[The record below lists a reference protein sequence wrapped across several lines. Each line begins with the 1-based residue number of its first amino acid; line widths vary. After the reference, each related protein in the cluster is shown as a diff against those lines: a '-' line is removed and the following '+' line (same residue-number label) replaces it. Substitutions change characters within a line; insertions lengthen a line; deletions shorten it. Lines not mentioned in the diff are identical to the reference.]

1 MRSGRWKKLQRLLA
15 RWPIAD
21 HGHWGVAGGAQDST
35 GLDVAN
41 VLWVKDKVAGSL

>member
-1 MRSGRWKKLQRLLA
+1 MRSGRWKKLQCLLA

-21 HGHWGVAGGAQDST
+21 LRPLGVAGGAQDST

-41 VLWVKDKVAGSL
+41 VLRVKDKVAGSL